1 MRVLVTG
8 AAGFVGSHLCETL
21 VASGHQVVGLDAFV
35 GWYDRPIKERNLGA
49 VRSSDRFSLVE
60 CDLRSGAL
68 EPVLDGVD
76 AVINEAA
83 MAGLVRSWSEIQT
96 YADANVI
103 GLARLLDACRAR
115 GVGRF
120 LQISTSSVYG
130 LNAVGDET
138 LPTRPASPY
147 GVTKLAA
154 EHLVLAY
161 AAAYGIDVSIL
172 RYFSIYGPRQ
182 RPDMA
187 YHRFIEAM
195 RRSDPVVVYG
205 DGAQT
210 RSNTYVSDC
219 VRGTLLALEGAAPG
233 EAYNIGGGAVITIN
247 EAIEVIAAAL
257 GVDPRIE
264 HAPQPPGDQLHTAA
278 DISKAE
284 RSFGYQPTVHP
295 RDGLR
300 RQVEWH
306 LETIAAP

>member
-8 AAGFVGSHLCETL
+8 AAGFVGSHLSEAL
-21 VASGHQVVGLDAFV
+21 VAGGHEVVGLDAFV
-35 GWYDRPIKERNLGA
+35 GWYDRATKERNLA
-49 VRSSDRFSLVE
+49 ALRSSDRFSLVE
-60 CDLRSGAL
+60 CDLRIDAL
-68 EPVLDGVD
+68 DRVLDGVD

-96 YADANVI
+96 YADVNVI
-103 GLARLLDACRAR
+103 GVARLLEACEAR
-115 GVGRF
+115 GVSRL

-154 EHLVLAY
+154 EHLVLAH
-161 AAAYGIDVSIL
+161 AAAYGMDVSIL

-195 RRSDPVVVYG
+195 RHSDPVVVYG
-205 DGAQT
+205 DGTQT
-210 RSNTYVSDC
+210 RSNTYVTDC
-219 VRGTLLALEGAAPG
+219 VHGTLLALEGAAPG
-233 EAYNIGGGAVITIN
+233 EVYNIGGGAVITIN
-247 EAIEVIAAAL
+247 EAIDIIADTL
-257 GVDPRIE
+257 GVEPRIE
-264 HAPQPPGDQLHTAA
+264 HAPQPAGDQLHTAA

-284 RSFGYQPTVHP
+284 RSLGYRPTVHP
-295 RDGLR
+295 SDGLR

-306 LETIAAP
+306 LEAIAAS